1 MLFVKVGK
9 ITKME
14 IQHFLKKYLSW
25 MINSVNEIFNY
36 PSMRSL
42 GLHLFGQQQQLS
54 DPHESRQNLCHTDY
68 PIVHLNDS

>member
-1 MLFVKVGK
+1 
-9 ITKME
+9 
-14 IQHFLKKYLSW
+14 
-25 MINSVNEIFNY
+25 MINSVTEIFNY